1 MEETTKK
8 YEYNTSSE
16 ELNKMIGI
24 PMIPPWLT
32 LQTVITASKNMELDI
47 FNEKED
53 IKIEPENI
61 EILPPWLTK
70 ESIPK
75 KPEIPYVDTEFLENR
90 MSCKC
95 CCKNINKNS
104 YKKHLNSKKCVKAF
118 HSHVNYIMIC
128 GDLIDKT
135 IPYNTVAYY
144 YYKNNFDMQYVLM
157 ALNAK
162 YRENGS
168 FKKNI

>member
-1 MEETTKK
+1 MED
-8 YEYNTSSE
+8 
-16 ELNKMIGI
+16 LNKMIGI
-24 PMIPPWLT
+24 EMLPPVLKNEILT
-32 LQTVITASKNMELDI
+32 
-47 FNEKED
+47 
-53 IKIEPENI
+53 IEPEKVGVPLI
-61 EILPPWLTK
+61 GMDILPPWLTK
-70 ESIPK
+70 ESIKK
-75 KPEIPYVDTEFLENR
+75 KPENFEITYVDTEFLENR
-90 MSCKC
+90 MSCRC
-95 CCKNINKNS
+95 CCKKINKNS
-104 YKKHLNSKKCVKAF
+104 YKKHQNSKKCVQAF

-157 ALNAK
+157 ALNGK